1 MKSCDNC
8 FKKIICSECR
18 RKLCKINERICIIEG
33 HYCFNGSI
41 CIECYEKKDKK

>member
-18 RKLCKINERICIIEG
+18 RKLCIIEG